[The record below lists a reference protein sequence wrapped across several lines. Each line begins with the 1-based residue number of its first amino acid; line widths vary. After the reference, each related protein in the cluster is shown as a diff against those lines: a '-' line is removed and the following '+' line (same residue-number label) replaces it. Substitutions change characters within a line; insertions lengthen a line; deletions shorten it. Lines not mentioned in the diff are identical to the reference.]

1 MDLTSADG
9 EETAGNLKLCAN
21 DVDIESFRFAK
32 GVPGTPGVLGAVVIP
47 ARRLEDSSGMLES
60 VPRGEYEDISGE
72 GCVDDRWFIGA
83 NTISKPLLIHQSKSH
98 QK

>member
-21 DVDIESFRFAK
+21 DVEIESFRLVK

-47 ARRLEDSSGMLES
+47 ARRLEDGSGMLAS
-60 VPRGEYEDISGE
+60 VP
-72 GCVDDRWFIGA
+72 
-83 NTISKPLLIHQSKSH
+83 
-98 QK
+98 